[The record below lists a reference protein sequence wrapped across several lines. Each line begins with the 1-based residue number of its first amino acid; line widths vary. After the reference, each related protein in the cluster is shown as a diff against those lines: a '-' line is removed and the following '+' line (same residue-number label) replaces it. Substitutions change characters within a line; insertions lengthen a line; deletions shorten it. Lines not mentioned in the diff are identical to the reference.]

1 MTKVYGFGERR
12 RGFTSLNPRASTSE
26 YLNQCLLGESAPKP
40 WKPPEFRARFK
51 YGSSPPLGDN
61 PHNPRYVILSA
72 RAVEAL
78 RPLFPKEA
86 QVLPIAI
93 VGGESE
99 RRSGVHY
106 NVGLEDCQGIDGIAN
121 PYFLLH
127 LSAVYTLQTGGAS
140 PGRLRLEADPMSLI
154 RLIAAKAGG
163 SDADEIKTVFASH
176 VPPPVFAFGDMPS
189 VFVTE
194 AFLAGVKKAK
204 LKGFSFNLVSEVGH
218 G

>member
-1 MTKVYGFGERR
+1 MVYGLGERPKR
-12 RGFTSLNPRASTSE
+12 FASLNPRASTTE
-26 YLNQCLLGESAPKP
+26 YLNKCLLGEPAPSR

-61 PHNPRYVILSA
+61 PHNPSHVILSA

-78 RPLFPKEA
+78 RPLFPAEA

-99 RRSGVHY
+99 RKSGVHY
-106 NVGLEDCQGIDGIAN
+106 NVDLADCREIDGITS

-127 LSAVYTLQTGGAS
+127 LSAVYTLQTGATAPSG
-140 PGRLRLEADPMSLI
+140 LKLESDPSKLL

-163 SDADEIKTVFASH
+163 NDADELKTVFASRA
-176 VPPPVFAFGDMPS
+176 PPSVFAFGDMPS
-189 VFVTE
+189 VFFTE
-194 AFLAGVKKAK
+194 TFVSAVRNAQ
-204 LKGFSFNLVSEVGH
+204 LKGFSFNPIVEVGH